1 MHFEVPTFESIFGE
15 QKFEWVIGE
24 SISKHREQERISM
37 DKVLVG
43 RKSVLEAKVQFQL
56 RSKIL
61 FFLSYRIIITKRTF
75 Q

>member
-1 MHFEVPTFESIFGE
+1 MPLSLKTMSNIVRMPLKLEVHKRYWTTL
-15 QKFEWVIGE
+15 
-24 SISKHREQERISM
+24 SKHREQERISM

-43 RKSVLEAKVQFQL
+43 RKSVSKAKVQFQL

-61 FFLSYRIIITKRTF
+61 FFSPT